1 MRHPDLE
8 LDLLRAFVA
17 VAETGSFTASTLASR
32 QPCNTR
38 RIARSSALC
47 SWVAAMSSRCRASA
61 AWAARERW
69 PEAMQNPQSLRWAFN
84 P

>member
-1 MRHPDLE
+1 
-8 LDLLRAFVA
+8 
-17 VAETGSFTASTLASR
+17 
-32 QPCNTR
+32 